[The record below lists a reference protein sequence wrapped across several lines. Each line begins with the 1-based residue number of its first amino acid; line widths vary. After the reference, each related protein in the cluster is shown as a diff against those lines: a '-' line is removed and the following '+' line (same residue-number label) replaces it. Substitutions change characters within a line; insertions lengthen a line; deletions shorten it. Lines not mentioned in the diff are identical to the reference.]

1 MKSELSIPPFRK
13 LSIATR
19 LVALAALFT
28 LAACSK
34 TDAPSTAASSGA
46 TAAPAGEITPGGTL
60 KIAFRSDNTQL
71 VSLDPFQVYWIE
83 HRSVLRAVVDQLT
96 DQNPKTGE
104 IIPWLAKSWELN
116 ADATQ
121 YTFHLRDDVTFSNG
135 EKFDAAAVK
144 LSFDSN
150 VALLKELP
158 TAFGKSYID
167 GYVSSE
173 VVDPYTV
180 KVNFKVPNA
189 AFLQATSTTNLGI
202 LAPATYRE
210 ASIKDRNLGKLI
222 GSGPFVIQEYAPE
235 STIVLKKRPGYHW
248 ASGASENQGEA
259 FLDEIRVSYIP
270 ESSNRVGS
278 VVSGEIDIAWP
289 RDPFANEDYK
299 YITSRGLQV
308 IQRSIP
314 GITESLY
321 PNVGNGRPFAEPAV
335 RQAFQKAIDRKTYAA
350 TIFGSHFPVAEGVIE
365 PSTLYYKSQ
374 AAALAHDTQ
383 GAAEI
388 LENAGWKVGNDG
400 YRYKDGKKLTVVY
413 PITEEKP
420 GDVLIQDQVKQA
432 GFDLQLLPVTAGD
445 ANARYV
451 AGNYDLHRGVLTRGD
466 PAVIQSHSDVRYSGS
481 AVTRNRFSEA
491 TQAKLQQLLDQG
503 LAEPDTA
510 ARKKVYEQVQDLIL
524 AENAFF
530 PVFARTQQ
538 AAVSAKVHGV
548 AFSGESFLQVNDIW
562 IEK

>member
-1 MKSELSIPPFRK
+1 MKPELSIPPFRK

-34 TDAPSTAASSGA
+34 TDAPSKTASSGA

-135 EKFDAAAVK
+135 ERFDAAAVK

-235 STIVLKKRPGYHW
+235 STIVLKKRPGYH
-248 ASGASENQGEA
+248 
-259 FLDEIRVSYIP
+259 L
-270 ESSNRVGS
+270 
-278 VVSGEIDIAWP
+278 
-289 RDPFANEDYK
+289 
-299 YITSRGLQV
+299 
-308 IQRSIP
+308 
-314 GITESLY
+314 SL
-321 PNVGNGRPFAEPAV
+321 
-335 RQAFQKAIDRKTYAA
+335 IH
-350 TIFGSHFPVAEGVIE
+350 I
-365 PSTLYYKSQ
+365 
-374 AAALAHDTQ
+374 
-383 GAAEI
+383 
-388 LENAGWKVGNDG
+388 
-400 YRYKDGKKLTVVY
+400 
-413 PITEEKP
+413 
-420 GDVLIQDQVKQA
+420 
-432 GFDLQLLPVTAGD
+432 
-445 ANARYV
+445 
-451 AGNYDLHRGVLTRGD
+451 
-466 PAVIQSHSDVRYSGS
+466 
-481 AVTRNRFSEA
+481 
-491 TQAKLQQLLDQG
+491 
-503 LAEPDTA
+503 
-510 ARKKVYEQVQDLIL
+510 
-524 AENAFF
+524 
-530 PVFARTQQ
+530 
-538 AAVSAKVHGV
+538 
-548 AFSGESFLQVNDIW
+548 
-562 IEK
+562 